1 MAVTST
7 PTARIAPQ
15 EPLKPTLCWIAFNAA
30 ACSFTQLFLLLSL
43 GLLSYTALCLS
54 RSRPAQVPLPEIAAT
69 SRGVALDAFLRGSS
83 LGPISEEALRQP
95 LATLAESEVVCHT
108 DCMAAWREEALPGT
122 ESNSR
127 RVLEPSMLMRSIPL
141 LDLQVGR
148 AVLGLQMQARLAG
161 HYDFG

>member
-1 MAVTST
+1 MLPPVQVYVGNLVAGQVT
-7 PTARIAPQ
+7 
-15 EPLKPTLCWIAFNAA
+15 
-30 ACSFTQLFLLLSL
+30 
-43 GLLSYTALCLS
+43 
-54 RSRPAQVPLPEIAAT
+54 
-69 SRGVALDAFLRGSS
+69 
-83 LGPISEEALRQP
+83 EEALRQP